1 MVSLKMVSCLLIAA
15 LLGCCAVGVYAAVT
29 FESTIQWQHENVHE
43 SFTVEGESLINFGVV
58 VGNQIKMA
66 NYTVVN
72 DGNVDLTVKPN
83 VQTAGNV
90 SLSWNRQESLVRVGE
105 SVEFV
110 LTLNI
115 SGAGNCVVTFKKA

>member
-1 MVSLKMVSCLLIAA
+1 MRKIVIVILATALIGLLSF
-15 LLGCCAVGVYAAVT
+15 CAYGAVM
-29 FESTIQWQHENVHE
+29 FESYVEWQYENVHE
-43 SFTVEGESLINFGVV
+43 SFTVEGPSLINFGVV

-72 DGNVDLTVKPN
+72 DGNVDLTVKPS
-83 VQTAGNV
+83 VSTAGNV
-90 SLSWNRQESLVRVGE
+90 SLSWNMQESLVRVGE
-105 SVEFV
+105 SVKFV